1 MRRSKRRIAKLAAVV
16 LAVGVGAA
24 PAATA
29 DAKVWSERAG
39 DKPASTV
46 EVTGDALPPEC
57 AAWAK
62 WMSYQ
67 LAIYGIVG
75 SQADSYI
82 AQRADYPCHRP
93 ITARSL
99 FHAGDPG

>member
-1 MRRSKRRIAKLAAVV
+1 MRRRKLHIMRFAALVLAA
-16 LAVGVGAA
+16 GAASA

-29 DAKVWSERAG
+29 DVRVFSERTS
-39 DKPASTV
+39 DHRPASI

-57 AAWAK
+57 AAWARA
-62 WMSYQ
+62 MSLQ
-67 LAIYGIVG
+67 LSTYGIFG
-75 SQADSYI
+75 AQADSYI

-99 FHAGDPG
+99 FHAGDPA